1 MIRSLHTGA
10 TGMKAQQ
17 LMIDTITN
25 NLSNVNT
32 NGYKRQRLHFKD
44 LMYQTLREPGV
55 QNPEG
60 GMAPAGIEVGM
71 GVRVSSIQRVFSQ
84 GSLIESRGGFDMA
97 IAGEGFFQIEL
108 PNGVIAYSRDGHFLL
123 DSTGTLVTADG
134 HRLFPE
140 IVIPEGYDAIEVSQ
154 NGFVTAHRS
163 GMGMNAGDEDSLE
176 LGQLELATFINPGGL
191 RSLGSNLFAE
201 SAASGVP
208 LISFPGENNVGTIL
222 HRMLEASNVEIVD
235 EMVGMIQTQR
245 AYEIVSRSISVSEEM
260 LQTATNLKR

>member
-1 MIRSLHTGA
+1 MVRSLHTGA

-32 NGYKRQRLHFKD
+32 NAYKRQRLHFKD

-55 QNPEG
+55 YNPEG

-71 GVRVSSIQRVFSQ
+71 GVRVSSIQRVFAQ

-108 PNGVIAYSRDGHFLL
+108 PNGEISYSRDGHFLR

-134 HRLFPE
+134 YRLFPE
-140 IVIPEGYDAIEVSQ
+140 IIIPEGFDSIEVSLS
-154 NGFVTAHRS
+154 GFVVAHKS
-163 GMGMNAGDEDSLE
+163 GMGTVSGQPEEME
-176 LGQLELATFINPGGL
+176 LGQIELATFINPGGL

-201 SAASGVP
+201 SSASGAP
-208 LISFPGENNVGTIL
+208 LISIPGEDNTGQIR